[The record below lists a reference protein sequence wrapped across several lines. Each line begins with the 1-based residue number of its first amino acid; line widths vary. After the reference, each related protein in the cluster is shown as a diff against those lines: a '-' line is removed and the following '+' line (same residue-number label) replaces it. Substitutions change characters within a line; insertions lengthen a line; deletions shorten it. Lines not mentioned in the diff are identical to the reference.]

1 MENQLQV
8 EHDIQHKPNFT
19 KLAPSKFTYLNS
31 NELITKF
38 LKEGTVKENI
48 SKL

>member
-8 EHDIQHKPNFT
+8 DWALQPGQNFT

-38 LKEGTVKENI
+38 LKEGNVKENI
-48 SKL
+48 SNI